1 MTNPLDVYL
10 GAKEKRAGWFSGL
23 GAGAKQMLSAQN
35 IGGALAATAFAA
47 ATDVPGM
54 IARKAYYAV
63 TKSRDFNQMME
74 TDPTLKQFQRENPTQ
89 FNSHYNSL
97 RSLNPE
103 FASDPV
109 VAGTYMRQMSLNPAT
124 AGSVIVES
132 LGGLP
137 RPTQSTKARDLMFPD
152 PMEQLR
158 IEQLQQGLS
167 IGKGQLG
174 MQESQRRKLEEEVKN
189 LPWARQK
196 LMGDVAA
203 QPGAR
208 GLTTIKTLQGQL
220 GYADALRDQRARTL
234 GDSPRTDR
242 LPQLMA
248 DLEAAKAA
256 PGQRMAEHAA
266 RGQAL
271 INKMKGL

>member
-137 RPTQSTKARDLMFPD
+137 RPTQGTRAKDLLFPD
-152 PMEQLR
+152 PMDDLKRRQLN
-158 IEQLQQGLS
+158 QGYE

-174 MQESQRRKLEEEVKN
+174 MHGAQQQKLKEELEN
-189 LPWARQK
+189 LPLTRQK
-196 LMGDVAA
+196 LQAEIANIPLA
-203 QPGAR
+203 Q
-208 GLTTIKTLQGQL
+208 KKLQGEVRVQP
-220 GYADALRDQRARTL
+220 YKLREAQMNEDERIW
-234 GDSPRTDR
+234 GK
-242 LPQLMA
+242 PQ
-248 DLEAAKAA
+248 
-256 PGQRMAEHAA
+256 P
-266 RGQAL
+266 
-271 INKMKGL
+271 